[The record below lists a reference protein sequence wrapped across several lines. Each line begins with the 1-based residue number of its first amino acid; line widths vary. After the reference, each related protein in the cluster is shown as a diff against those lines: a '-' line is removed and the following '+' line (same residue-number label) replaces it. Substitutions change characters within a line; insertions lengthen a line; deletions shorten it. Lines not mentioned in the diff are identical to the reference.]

1 MVGFRYEGMGT
12 SIFMVEIKWTKWFR
26 WPAYRNLVLVH
37 DVFERSSGLPDGVEL
52 AQSVTMES
60 LPGQWAVVPGLDR
73 IEEDLVGATEG
84 LTGLFEC

>member
-1 MVGFRYEGMGT
+1 MFVGDTGRLMQALLIKGHQMVGFRYEGMGT

-60 LPGQWAVVPGLDR
+60 LPGQ
-73 IEEDLVGATEG
+73 
-84 LTGLFEC
+84 